1 MSRKRSKGGL
11 VSASDQQNRDQM
23 EALLA
28 GALVRI
34 RCGDTH
40 GLAVVELQRD
50 GIVSAIHSEMSPH
63 SLDRLEHALS
73 FALSIAEDTND
84 RQGYSN

>member
-1 MSRKRSKGGL
+1 MGRKRSNGL
-11 VSASDQQNRDQM
+11 VAASDQQNRDQM

-28 GALVRI
+28 EALVRV

-63 SLDRLEHALS
+63 SLDRLEHALN